1 LFSIVVDLVQPFAFY
16 KQLNGT
22 KYFNQL
28 DGLRFIAISLVL
40 ICHWIPV
47 PFIPRYG
54 LLLGSSGVNLFFS
67 ISGFLITGI
76 LIDCKISDGNKIGAL
91 SFSLRQFYIR
101 RFLRIFPVY
110 YLTLLVLYILNY
122 DFVRQN
128 IWWFTLYISN
138 IGWSFNLID
147 ISKLSHLWSL
157 AVEEQFYLFFP
168 FLVFAVPLKHL
179 EKFLFGITL
188 SAVLCRAVVCLALK
202 DPGDSTITAAFT
214 PCCLDSFGIGALLAY
229 YKKVDMPELKALLEK
244 KWLFYISGIIFIL
257 CCLVYWYKPAASFF
271 ATFYRFSF
279 SILCFRLIG
288 YASLGRFTGYVKN
301 FLENSAVRYLGKISY
316 GIYLFHFFAPP
327 AVSKMESVF
336 NFTLPGWYGAILLR
350 LIYFFITVFVS
361 MISWHFLELPINNMK
376 KKFQYTKT

>member
-1 LFSIVVDLVQPFAFY
+1 MHGNSV
-16 KQLNGT
+16 T

-28 DGLRFIAISLVL
+28 DGLRFIAIGLVL

-54 LLLGSSGVNLFFS
+54 LLLGTSGVNLFFS

-76 LIDCKISDGNKIGAL
+76 LIDCKISDGNNRAAL

-110 YLTLLVLYILNY
+110 YLTLFILYIINY
-122 DFVRQN
+122 DLVRQN

-147 ISKLSHLWSL
+147 IGKLSHLWSL

-168 FLVFAVPLKHL
+168 FLVFTVRLKHL
-179 EKFLFGITL
+179 EKFLICVTL
-188 SAVLCRAVVCLALK
+188 SAVLCRAVVCFALK
-202 DPGDSTITAAFT
+202 NWGETTIVDAFT

-229 YKKVDMPELKALLEK
+229 YKKIDMPKLQAVLKK
-244 KWLFYISGIIFIL
+244 KWLFYVSGIIFIL
-257 CCLVYWYKPAASFF
+257 CCLVYRYKPAANFF
-271 ATFYRFSF
+271 GIFYRFSF
-279 SILCFRLIG
+279 SILCFWVIG
-288 YASLGRFTGYVKN
+288 YASLGKFTGYVKN
-301 FLENSAVRYLGKISY
+301 FLENSLVRYLGKISY
-316 GIYLFHFFAPP
+316 GIYLFHFFASS
-327 AVSKMESVF
+327 AVSEMESVF
-336 NFTLPGWYGAILLR
+336 NFTLTGWYGGILLR
-350 LIYFFITVFVS
+350 LIYFFITISVS

-376 KKFQYTKT
+376 KRFPYIRTQT